1 MDHRIQSPIQTAIY
15 IPLLKHVP
23 SDRRANGY
31 MQFASSH
38 PEIASNNLRPINT
51 GVHHQHPNHDPN
63 LHTDEQ

>member
-1 MDHRIQSPIQTAIY
+1 
-15 IPLLKHVP
+15 
-23 SDRRANGY
+23 